1 MALVKVATVEEIDP
15 GTGSVVTAD
24 GKEIALF
31 NLGGTYYAI
40 DNTCKHLG
48 GPLGEGD
55 LEAEIVTCPLAR
67 LGVQCQDGRLSNG
80 RDDLRR
86 DLSRPGAGKPMSW
99 LRFDVFG
106 SP

>member
-55 LEAEIVTCPLAR
+55 LEAEIVTCPWHGWEYNVKTGGCQMDATICVETYP
-67 LGVQCQDGRLSNG
+67 VQVQGT
-80 RDDLRR
+80 
-86 DLSRPGAGKPMSW
+86 
-99 LRFDVFG
+99 DVMVEV
-106 SP
+106 

>member
-31 NLGGTYYAI
+31 NLEGTYYAI

-55 LEAEIVTCPLAR
+55 LEAEIVTCPWHGWEYNVKTGDCKMDATIR
-67 LGVQCQDGRLSNG
+67 VETYPVQVQGT
-80 RDDLRR
+80 
-86 DLSRPGAGKPMSW
+86 
-99 LRFDVFG
+99 DVMVDV
-106 SP
+106 